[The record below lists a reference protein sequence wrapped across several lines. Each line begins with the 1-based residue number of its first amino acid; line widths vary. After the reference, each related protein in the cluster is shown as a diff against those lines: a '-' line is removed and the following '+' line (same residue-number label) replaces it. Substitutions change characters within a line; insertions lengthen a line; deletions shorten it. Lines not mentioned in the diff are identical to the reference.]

1 MKSTATLQIGGSPA
15 RFLHVFPFMNGLSA
29 FINKNKKKGR
39 GGGRAAAT
47 AAPAQALHPQAV
59 QKPPRQ
65 APSPAS
71 PVPTGA
77 SPPPVRQGLQ
87 PFPADLGDGLAW
99 EPSPKDRFGFE
110 EMVQQ
115 NARLQRGDAQRPYD
129 GIIPQQQQLM
139 QRKQLA
145 APVRTSR
152 HLAPAVPRTTLPCAL
167 ED

>member
-1 MKSTATLQIGGSPA
+1 MKSTATVQIGGSPA

-39 GGGRAAAT
+39 GAGRAA

-71 PVPTGA
+71 PVPIGA
-77 SPPPVRQGLQ
+77 SPPPGRQGLQ
-87 PFPADLGDGLAW
+87 PFPGDLGDGLAW
-99 EPSPKDRFGFE
+99 EPSPKARFGFE

-115 NARLQRGDAQRPYD
+115 NARLRRG
-129 GIIPQQQQLM
+129 
-139 QRKQLA
+139 
-145 APVRTSR
+145 
-152 HLAPAVPRTTLPCAL
+152 AV
-167 ED
+167 